1 MSGCVWAKHS
11 LHALSNLIYI
21 DEWTLSARN
30 PVICLFSFFTIRNT
44 SKYFQFSFVRRPC
57 LAVGGTWYVVRVGGN
72 RVESV
77 HTCPHWSVARTR
89 VQVPEHRTMTNV
101 MAAAQTQAS
110 SFRSARQRAQ
120 ENAKQHSHSI
130 RCQSNRPIFVRV
142 LFWGNFIYVRFNH
155 LISFSFSFSLSQCCA
170 VCVEYHCACVT
181 CC

>member
-1 MSGCVWAKHS
+1 MDAFCSKSRYLFVFIFHHSKYIEIFSIFLCSPPLSGC
-11 LHALSNLIYI
+11 
-21 DEWTLSARN
+21 R
-30 PVICLFSFFTIRNT
+30 
-44 SKYFQFSFVRRPC
+44 
-57 LAVGGTWYVVRVGGN
+57 WYVVRVGGN